1 MSELDKVRREMA
13 TVLQQPGAHPDPS
26 LRITRRTFVH
36 KSCLVGAATVAET
49 FA

>member
-13 TVLQQPGAHPDPS
+13 AVLQQPGVRPDPS